1 MTLQHSPGPWRY
13 DSDAYRI
20 MRESDEYHVVAGFD
34 DRDLPTEADGRLMA
48 AAPDMLRLL
57 RVLVPM
63 SESGAEDR
71 EGWMVWNAALNEASE
86 LIARLDGD
94 T

>member
-1 MTLQHSPGPWRY
+1 MSKQLQHSPGPFTFHRPGWY
-13 DSDAYRI
+13 IEDSDGNAIAEVNSAYP
-20 MRESDEYHVVAGFD
+20 G
-34 DRDLPTEADGRLMA
+34 DGQIFA
-48 AAPDMLRLL
+48 AAPEMLRLL

-71 EGWMVWNAALNEASE
+71 EGWMAWNAALNEASE

-94 T
+94 A

>member
-1 MTLQHSPGPWRY
+1 MTLKHSAGPWTY
-13 DSDAYRI
+13 DKIRRSI
-20 MRESDEYHVVAGFD
+20 ING
-34 DRDLPTEADGRLMA
+34 RDKPICEMTQYSYEGDLDVLL
-48 AAPDMLRLL
+48 AAPTMLRLL

-86 LIARLDGD
+86 LIAKLDGD
-94 T
+94 TCHGN

>member
-1 MTLQHSPGPWRY
+1 
-13 DSDAYRI
+13 
-20 MRESDEYHVVAGFD
+20 
-34 DRDLPTEADGRLMA
+34 
-48 AAPDMLRLL
+48 MLRLL

-94 T
+94 TCPDK

>member
-1 MTLQHSPGPWRY
+1 MSTHSPGPWQFDESDYSIYRVCECTCVASF
-13 DSDAYRI
+13 SDA
-20 MRESDEYHVVAGFD
+20 
-34 DRDLPTEADGRLMA
+34 DLPTPADARLIA
-48 AAPDMLRLL
+48 AAPEMLRLL

-63 SESGAEDR
+63 SESGAEDK

-94 T
+94 Q

>member
-1 MTLQHSPGPWRY
+1 MTLQHTPGPWVFDRY
-13 DSDAYRI
+13 GWYIFDSEDNVIA
-20 MRESDEYHVVAGFD
+20 EVNSAHPG
-34 DRDLPTEADGRLMA
+34 DGQIFA

-71 EGWMVWNAALNEASE
+71 EGWMAWNAALNEASE